1 MHSRGDLVG
10 TELEGRYRI
19 LSRLGEGGMGT
30 VYVAQHLGLGSRCA
44 VKVLRS
50 ELCASATARER
61 FLREARIA
69 SQLGERNPHIVKVMD
84 LGCLPDG
91 SGFYAMEWLQG
102 EDLAATLT
110 RAGRLPWPRVR
121 HFALQIC
128 AALAGAHA
136 AGIVHRDL
144 KPENCFRVQVG
155 DDPDF
160 IKLLDFGVAHMTV
173 PGTGKL
179 TEMGQALGTAAY
191 MSPEQAAGQGGD
203 HRIDIYALGVI
214 MYEMLT
220 GYQPFE
226 ATNAWLMQAKIVSED
241 PPAMAALCPEAE
253 LGPELE
259 ALVTTAMRRRPE
271 QRFASV
277 AELAAAIAAV
287 RHLPPPVGPRG
298 STLPPSHRDTAYAAT
313 LAASLAASPAPS
325 PTSLAPPTPAPRP
338 HVARVQLRRPASPP
352 RRPPAARS
360 LLALAA
366 LVVVAVPLV
375 AVQWLRSDAAEPA
388 APPPADPQLPPQPS
402 STPSIQP
409 PASSTPPIP
418 TPPIA
423 TPPIATPPIPP
434 PSPVAP
440 APPPAPTAPTSKPAL
455 QDLERWGRAVVASPP
470 AACKQ
475 FALGWTIDFAVIVGI
490 GGALTLEHRG
500 DFPNHGPVANCSAEV
515 EALFARKRF
524 RESNVRVVPRLL
536 RLKFKAP

>member
-50 ELCASATARER
+50 ELGASATARER

-160 IKLLDFGVAHMTV
+160 IKLLDFGVAHMSV

-226 ATNAWLMQAKIVSED
+226 AGNAWLVQAKIVSED

-253 LGPELE
+253 LGPEIE

-287 RHLPPPVGPRG
+287 RHVPPPVGPRAT
-298 STLPPSHRDTAYAAT
+298 TLPPSRRDTAYAAT
-313 LAASLAASPAPS
+313 LAASPS
-325 PTSLAPPTPAPRP
+325 PPLARAAPPTAAARP
-338 HVARVQLRRPASPP
+338 QPHRPASPP
-352 RRPPAARS
+352 SSSTAAR
-360 LLALAA
+360 
-366 LVVVAVPLV
+366 
-375 AVQWLRSDAAEPA
+375 
-388 APPPADPQLPPQPS
+388 AP
-402 STPSIQP
+402 
-409 PASSTPPIP
+409 
-418 TPPIA
+418 
-423 TPPIATPPIPP
+423 
-434 PSPVAP
+434 
-440 APPPAPTAPTSKPAL
+440 
-455 QDLERWGRAVVASPP
+455 W
-470 AACKQ
+470 
-475 FALGWTIDFAVIVGI
+475 
-490 GGALTLEHRG
+490 
-500 DFPNHGPVANCSAEV
+500 
-515 EALFARKRF
+515 
-524 RESNVRVVPRLL
+524 RV
-536 RLKFKAP
+536 